1 MLVAGGS
8 DLGVVG
14 YYNYRATFLLGAG
27 QEFHHLA
34 ARRAVKVARRLVGQE
49 EAGAVHQGSGEGSP
63 LPLADGE
70 LRREPV

>member
-1 MLVAGGS
+1 MLVARGS

-34 ARRAVKVARRLVGQE
+34 ARRPVEVSRGLVGQ
-49 EAGAVHQGSGEGSP
+49 
-63 LPLADGE
+63 
-70 LRREPV
+70 